1 MEKPM
6 IKNIT
11 KSLIRVA
18 LVVAVAFPL
27 FIAMSARAQEPAPTA
42 PPTGAA
48 AATEATAERV
58 IVTGS
63 NIPTAEE
70 VGPNPVDT
78 YRRDD
83 ITRLGVRTPTD
94 LVLRIPAA
102 TGTNTTE
109 NNTNGGDGSTRISLR
124 GIDPK
129 ETLVLQDGRRLTYS
143 VTSAG
148 VGTGSIDF
156 NRFPL
161 GLIDHIDIL
170 KDGASPIYGTEAVA
184 GVVNVFLI
192 HRFRGLEV
200 YGSYGNTNLGFANDR
215 GEETGYLLAGTGDDK
230 TNIVV
235 YAGMYNA
242 AAIYSRDV
250 QVAHDADFNKFDG
263 FDARSGNFGGRV
275 TSREFKGLATQPT
288 KSQLGGLRSPTPHF
302 SANQFTDTQY
312 TSRVPPAI
320 TSERAFFNFAD
331 LTPQVAATDREYLY
345 GSFDRD
351 ICDKYL
357 TVFADFEY
365 FRQFWDG
372 GLAPTPFVPDVWTDL
387 GGNSGAFV
395 SGPHPFGISSVGISV
410 PTQNAFNPFTTADY
424 TSNGGFSTSFPAF
437 SQQSAAPPGT
447 EFTTGVRYRSLEAGL
462 RTVKV
467 TTDNYLFTGGI
478 KGNLGEF
485 ANAWDQ
491 LKTWEWEFGIRYNES
506 QVVTRAGG
514 IVNNYALRNRLLDTD
529 PATAFNPFGLNQ
541 NSRQVKNEVF
551 VTAHEIADSVLLT
564 EDLTLRGDLFNLPG
578 GAVRFAIG
586 GVHLGNTISDLPD
599 SLTQAGQTIGSTN
612 FQPTRGSRDSWSA
625 FWEARVPVTGPT
637 WNFPGAYSLELGYAE
652 RYENYSDFG
661 STERPK
667 FDVRWQPID
676 QSLTLRAAYIEAF
689 HAPTLGELF
698 AGTAESDPIVRDP
711 FTTEPQVLQHLLG
724 NRNLKPEIAYEYTY
738 GGVLTP
744 GKWWSPLQG
753 LTLSADFI
761 HIDLRGFTT
770 TLDPQFLIDHAGPQD
785 ANGTQHLGV
794 STIFREAHN
803 GPITLLV
810 TPEQNLG
817 REILS
822 AWDFEVVEI
831 FDTSRLGHG
840 DWGTFT
846 ATWNETY
853 MADVD
858 IQTVPNGGRFA
869 AVGKFGGGFQGPVS
883 GGSFTHN
890 RWYTSL
896 FYDGPSGSWMQGIDA
911 GAVVH
916 FVGQYWDNAAFTFD
930 DLRPRPGFPTD
941 PFSGNCSKNDFTFL
955 GGTFDPTGVFV
966 PGRPIPPHHGP
977 ISKDPANP
985 FFPCQGTFDRKV
997 RDWVTLDMIVNY
1009 TFNLPPPAA
1018 QNEVA
1023 GYAKDGGKNVKMSGK
1038 EKNVMPVSTAEYN
1051 PCGWRSWLN
1060 NVTITV
1066 GVDNVTDEQ
1075 PPFVAAAFENG
1086 FDESTANPKGR
1097 LWYVAI
1103 KKRF

>member
-6 IKNIT
+6 TRNVQKT
-11 KSLIRVA
+11 LGIRVA
-18 LVVAVAFPL
+18 LAAAVAFPL
-27 FIAMSARAQEPAPTA
+27 IIAMSARAQEPAPP
-42 PPTGAA
+42 PPTGTNVAPAA
-48 AATEATAERV
+48 GAPAATEATAERV

-94 LVLRIPAA
+94 LILRIPAA
-102 TGTNTTE
+102 TGSNTTE
-109 NNTNGGDGSTRISLR
+109 NNNNGGDGSTRISLR

-143 VTSAG
+143 VSAAG
-148 VGTGSIDF
+148 VGSGTVDF

-215 GEETGYLLAGTGDDK
+215 GEETGYLLAGTGDEK

-235 YAGMYNA
+235 YAGIYNA
-242 AAIYSRDV
+242 AAIYSRD
-250 QVAHDADFNKFDG
+250 ANISHDADKNLFGGFDG
-263 FDARSGNFGGRV
+263 RSGNFPGRI
-275 TSREFKGLATQPT
+275 TNRQFLGTAQQPFK
-288 KSQLGGLRSPTPHF
+288 SVIGGLRTPTPHAA
-302 SANQFTDTQY
+302 ANQQQDTQY
-312 TSRVPPAI
+312 TNRGFTSTSAI

-331 LTPQVAATDREYLY
+331 LTPAIAATDREYLY

-357 TVFADFEY
+357 TVFADFNY
-365 FRQFWDG
+365 FREFWDG
-372 GLAPTPFVPDVWTDL
+372 GLAPTPFTPDVWTDL
-387 GGNSGAFV
+387 GGFAGGTVIGN
-395 SGPHPFGISSVGISV
+395 HPFGISSVGISV

-424 TSNGGFSTSFPAF
+424 TSNGGFSSTFPRF

-462 RTVKV
+462 RTLKV
-467 TTDNYLFTGGI
+467 RTDNYLFTGGL

-491 LKTWEWEFGIRYNES
+491 LKTWEWEAAVRYNEAYTT
-506 QVVTRAGG
+506 VRFGG

-529 PATAFNPFGLNQ
+529 PATAFNPFGISQ

-551 VTAHEIADSVLLT
+551 VTTHEITDTVLLT
-564 EDLTLRGDLFNLPG
+564 EDFTLRGDLFNLPG

-586 GVHLGNTISDLPD
+586 GVHLGNTFFDQPD
-599 SLTQAGQTIGSTN
+599 SLTAAGQTTGATN
-612 FQPTRGSRDSWSA
+612 FQQTRGSRDSWSI
-625 FWEARVPVTGPT
+625 FQEVRVPVTGPT

-652 RYENYSDFG
+652 REEWYSDFG
-661 STERPK
+661 DTQRPK
-667 FDVRWQPID
+667 LDVRWQPID

-689 HAPTLGELF
+689 HAPSLAALF
-698 AGTAESDPIVRDP
+698 SGASQSFPIISDP
-711 FTTEPQVLQHLLG
+711 FTSEIQVLQILQG
-724 NRNLKPEIAYEYTY
+724 NKNLQPEVAYEYTY
-738 GGVLTP
+738 GAVLTP

-770 TLDPQFLIDHAGPQD
+770 VLDPQFLIDHAGPQD
-785 ANGTQHLGV
+785 PVTGFQTLGA
-794 STIFREAHN
+794 STITRSGPN
-803 GPITLLV
+803 GEIVQLF
-810 TPEQNLG
+810 TPFQNLG

-822 AWDFEVVEI
+822 AWDFEAVEI

-858 IQTVPNGGRFA
+858 IQTVPNGTRFT
-869 AVGKFGGGFQGPVS
+869 AVGKFGGGFQGIN
-883 GGSFTHN
+883 GGCSYTHN
-890 RWYTSL
+890 RWYASL
-896 FYDGPSGSWMQGIDA
+896 FYYGPPGSFLQGIDA

-916 FVGQYWDNAAFTFD
+916 YVGQYWDNAKFTFQ
-930 DLRPRPGFPTD
+930 DLRPRPGSPTD
-941 PFSGNCSKNDFTFL
+941 PFSGDCSKFDSLVL

-977 ISKDPANP
+977 
-985 FFPCQGTFDRKV
+985 
-997 RDWVTLDMIVNY
+997 
-1009 TFNLPPPAA
+1009 
-1018 QNEVA
+1018 
-1023 GYAKDGGKNVKMSGK
+1023 
-1038 EKNVMPVSTAEYN
+1038 
-1051 PCGWRSWLN
+1051 
-1060 NVTITV
+1060 
-1066 GVDNVTDEQ
+1066 
-1075 PPFVAAAFENG
+1075 
-1086 FDESTANPKGR
+1086 
-1097 LWYVAI
+1097 
-1103 KKRF
+1103 

>member
-1 MEKPM
+1 MCMK
-6 IKNIT
+6 IT
-11 KSLIRVA
+11 TLSIRVA
-18 LVVAVAFPL
+18 LVAAAFPL
-27 FIAMSARAQEPAPTA
+27 IIAMSVRAQEPAPTA
-42 PPTGAA
+42 PPTGTNIAPA
-48 AATEATAERV
+48 GAPAATEAKAERD

-78 YRRDD
+78 SRRDD

-94 LVLRIPAA
+94 LVLRIPAS
-102 TGTNTTE
+102 TGSNTTE

-129 ETLVLQDGRRLTYS
+129 ETLVLQDGRRLAAAG
-143 VTSAG
+143 TS
-148 VGTGSIDF
+148 SIDF

-235 YAGMYNA
+235 YAGIYNA
-242 AAIYSRDV
+242 AAIYSRD
-250 QVAHDADFNKFDG
+250 ADISHDADKNLFGGFDG
-263 FDARSGNFGGRV
+263 RSGNYPGRV
-275 TSREFKGLATQPT
+275 TARGFLGGATQPS
-288 KSQLGGLRSPTPHF
+288 KSLVGGLRSPTPHA

-312 TSRVPPAI
+312 TARFSGALP
-320 TSERAFFNFAD
+320 SERSFFNFAD
-331 LTPQVAATDREYLY
+331 LTPAIAATDREYLY

-372 GLAPTPFVPDVWTDL
+372 GLAPTPFVPDIWTDL
-387 GGNSGAFV
+387 GGSNSQNGVFATYGA
-395 SGPHPFGISSVGISV
+395 HAFGISSSGFSV

-424 TSNGGFSTSFPAF
+424 TSNGGFSTSFPSF

-462 RTVKV
+462 RTLKI
-467 TTDNYLFTGGI
+467 TTNNYLFTGGL

-491 LKTWEWEFGIRYNES
+491 LKTWEWETAVRYNES
-506 QVVTRAGG
+506 YRTIRFGG
-514 IVNNYALRNRLLDTD
+514 ITNNYALRNRLLDTD
-529 PATAFNPFGLNQ
+529 PATAFNPFGISQ

-551 VTAHEIADSVLLT
+551 VTTHEIEDGVLLT
-564 EDLTLRGDLFNLPG
+564 EDFTLRGDLFNLPG
-578 GAVRFAIG
+578 GAVRFAV
-586 GVHLGNTISDLPD
+586 GVAHLGNTFSDEPD
-599 SLTQAGQTIGSTN
+599 SLTKAGQTTGSTN
-612 FQPTRGSRDSWSA
+612 FQPTRGSRDSWSI
-625 FWEARVPVTGPT
+625 FQEVRVPVTGPT

-652 RYENYSDFG
+652 RE
-661 STERPK
+661 E
-667 FDVRWQPID
+667 W
-676 QSLTLRAAYIEAF
+676 
-689 HAPTLGELF
+689 
-698 AGTAESDPIVRDP
+698 
-711 FTTEPQVLQHLLG
+711 
-724 NRNLKPEIAYEYTY
+724 
-738 GGVLTP
+738 
-744 GKWWSPLQG
+744 
-753 LTLSADFI
+753 
-761 HIDLRGFTT
+761 HIDIRGFTT
-770 TLDPQFLIDHAGPQD
+770 TIDPQFLIDHAGPQD
-785 ANGTQHLGV
+785 PVTGMQTLGD
-794 STIFREAHN
+794 STITRN
-803 GPITLLV
+803 GFNGEILLLF

-822 AWDFEVVEI
+822 AWDFEAVEI

-858 IQTVPNGGRFA
+858 IQAVPNGKRFT
-869 AVGKFGGGFQGPVS
+869 AVGKFGGGFQGING
-883 GGSFTHN
+883 GGSYTHN
-890 RWYTSL
+890 RCYASL
-896 FYDGPSGSWMQGIDA
+896 FYDGPSCSWMQVIDA

-916 FVGQYWDNAAFTFD
+916 YVGQYWDNAKFTFD
-930 DLRPRPGFPTD
+930 DLMTRPGFAPD
-941 PFSGNCSKNDFTFL
+941 LFGNCTGLSRFL
-955 GGTFDPTGVFV
+955 VDFV
-966 PGRPIPPHHGP
+966 PGTTTPAVFPNANGKGGNIPGYT
-977 ISKDPANP
+977 
-985 FFPCQGTFDRKV
+985 FVPCQGTFDRKV
-997 RDWVTLDMIVNY
+997 REFVTLDLIVNY

-1023 GYAKDGGKNVKMSGK
+1023 GYAKDGGKNGKMKEGK

-1060 NVTITV
+1060 NMTLTV
-1066 GVDNVTDEQ
+1066 GMDNVTDEE

-1086 FDESTANPKGR
+1086 YDQQTASVKGR
-1097 LWYVAI
+1097 LW
-1103 KKRF
+1103 

>member
-6 IKNIT
+6 TRNVQKT
-11 KSLIRVA
+11 LGIRVA
-18 LVVAVAFPL
+18 LVAAVAFPL
-27 FIAMSARAQEPAPTA
+27 IIALSARAQEPAPATTPTTGTNIA
-42 PPTGAA
+42 PTGG

-94 LVLRIPAA
+94 LVLRIPAS
-102 TGTNTTE
+102 TGSNTTE

-129 ETLVLQDGRRLTYS
+129 ETLVLQDGRRLAA
-143 VTSAG
+143 AG
-148 VGTGSIDF
+148 TASIDF

-170 KDGASPIYGTEAVA
+170 KDGASPIYGTDAVA

-192 HRFRGLEV
+192 HKFRGLEV
-200 YGSYGNTNLGFANDR
+200 YASYGNTNLGFANDR

-250 QVAHDADFNKFDG
+250 QIAHDADFNKYDG

-372 GLAPTPFVPDVWTDL
+372 GLAPTPFSPDVWTDL
-387 GGNSGAFV
+387 GGFSGGTAIG
-395 SGPHPFGISSVGISV
+395 SHLFGISSTGISV

-424 TSNGGFSTSFPAF
+424 TSNGGFSTSFPSF

-462 RTVKV
+462 RTVKI
-467 TTDNYLFTGGI
+467 TTNNYLFTGGL

-491 LKTWEWEFGIRYNES
+491 LKTWEWEFGVRYNES
-506 QVVTRAGG
+506 YRTARFGG
-514 IVNNYALRNRLLDTD
+514 IVNNNALRVRLLDTD
-529 PATAFNPFGLNQ
+529 PATAFNPFGISQ

-551 VTAHEIADSVLLT
+551 VTTHEIEDSVLLT

-586 GVHLGNTISDLPD
+586 GVHLGNTFFDQPD

-612 FQPTRGSRDSWSA
+612 FQQIG
-625 FWEARVPVTGPT
+625 
-637 WNFPGAYSLELGYAE
+637 
-652 RYENYSDFG
+652 
-661 STERPK
+661 
-667 FDVRWQPID
+667 
-676 QSLTLRAAYIEAF
+676 RA
-689 HAPTLGELF
+689 H
-698 AGTAESDPIVRDP
+698 V
-711 FTTEPQVLQHLLG
+711 
-724 NRNLKPEIAYEYTY
+724 
-738 GGVLTP
+738 
-744 GKWWSPLQG
+744 
-753 LTLSADFI
+753 
-761 HIDLRGFTT
+761 
-770 TLDPQFLIDHAGPQD
+770 
-785 ANGTQHLGV
+785 
-794 STIFREAHN
+794 
-803 GPITLLV
+803 
-810 TPEQNLG
+810 
-817 REILS
+817 
-822 AWDFEVVEI
+822 
-831 FDTSRLGHG
+831 
-840 DWGTFT
+840 
-846 ATWNETY
+846 
-853 MADVD
+853 
-858 IQTVPNGGRFA
+858 
-869 AVGKFGGGFQGPVS
+869 
-883 GGSFTHN
+883 
-890 RWYTSL
+890 
-896 FYDGPSGSWMQGIDA
+896 
-911 GAVVH
+911 
-916 FVGQYWDNAAFTFD
+916 
-930 DLRPRPGFPTD
+930 
-941 PFSGNCSKNDFTFL
+941 
-955 GGTFDPTGVFV
+955 
-966 PGRPIPPHHGP
+966 
-977 ISKDPANP
+977 
-985 FFPCQGTFDRKV
+985 
-997 RDWVTLDMIVNY
+997 
-1009 TFNLPPPAA
+1009 
-1018 QNEVA
+1018 
-1023 GYAKDGGKNVKMSGK
+1023 
-1038 EKNVMPVSTAEYN
+1038 
-1051 PCGWRSWLN
+1051 
-1060 NVTITV
+1060 
-1066 GVDNVTDEQ
+1066 
-1075 PPFVAAAFENG
+1075 
-1086 FDESTANPKGR
+1086 
-1097 LWYVAI
+1097 
-1103 KKRF
+1103 

>member
-6 IKNIT
+6 TRNVQKT
-11 KSLIRVA
+11 LGIRVA
-18 LVVAVAFPL
+18 LVAAAAFPL
-27 FIAMSARAQEPAPTA
+27 IIAMSARAQEPAPA
-42 PPTGAA
+42 PPTTGSNVAPAGGA

-58 IVTGS
+58 VVTGS

-94 LVLRIPAA
+94 LILRIPAS
-102 TGTNTTE
+102 TGSNTTE

-129 ETLVLQDGRRLTYS
+129 ETLVLEDGRRLAN
-143 VTSAG
+143 AG
-148 VGTGSIDF
+148 AASIDF
-156 NRFPL
+156 NQFPL

-170 KDGASPIYGTEAVA
+170 KDGASPVYGTEAVA

-192 HRFRGLEV
+192 HKFRGLEV
-200 YGSYGNTNLGFANDR
+200 YASYGNTNLGFAGDQ
-215 GEETGYLLAGTGDDK
+215 GEETAYLLAGTGDDK

-242 AAIYSRDV
+242 AEIRSSDV
-250 QVAHDADFNKFDG
+250 NISHDPDKSAFGSFDL
-263 FDARSGNFGGRV
+263 RSGNLAGKIAG
-275 TSREFKGLATQPT
+275 SRYFLGLAKEPFTLNLLT
-288 KSQLGGLRSPTPHF
+288 PTPHS
-302 SANQFTDTQY
+302 SANQFDNTQY
-312 TSRVPPAI
+312 TSAGAANGIP
-320 TSERAFFNFAD
+320 SERALFNFAD
-331 LTPQVAATDREYLY
+331 NTPDIAPTDREYLY

-357 TVFADFEY
+357 TVFADFKY

-372 GLAPTPFVPDVWTDL
+372 ALAPTPFTPDVFTDIH
-387 GGNSGAFV
+387 N
-395 SGPHPFGISSVGISV
+395 PFGISPGGLSFSV
-410 PTQNAFNPFTTADY
+410 PIQNAFNPFTVADY
-424 TSNGGFSTSFPAF
+424 SSPGGFTSTTPVF
-437 SQQSAAPPGT
+437 SQPSAAPPGT
-447 EFTTGVRYRSLEAGL
+447 LFTTGVRYRSLEAGL
-462 RTVKV
+462 RTLKV
-467 TTDNYLFTGGI
+467 TSNNYVFTGGL

-491 LKTWEWEFGIRYNES
+491 LKTWEWEFGLRYNES
-506 QVVTRAGG
+506 NRQASSGG
-514 IVNNYALRNRLLDTD
+514 IVNNNALRTLLLDTD
-529 PATAFNPFGLNQ
+529 PATAFNPFGKNV
-541 NSRQVKNEVF
+541 NSKTVINEVF
-551 VTAHEIADSVLLT
+551 VTTHDIEDSVLLT

-586 GVHLGNTISDLPD
+586 GQHEGDTFHDQPDPLTI
-599 SLTQAGQTIGSTN
+599 TGQTTGSTN
-612 FQPTRGSRDSWSA
+612 GQATRGSRDSWSV

-637 WNFPGAYSLELGYAE
+637 WNFPGAYSLEFGYAE

-661 STERPK
+661 TTERPK

-676 QSLTLRAAYIEAF
+676 QSLTLRAGYIEAF
-689 HAPTLGELF
+689 HAPTLFELF
-698 AGTAESDPIVRDP
+698 SGTTQSFPSIQDTCNCGSEVQSQQSIV
-711 FTTEPQVLQHLLG
+711 G
-724 NRNLKPEIAYEYTY
+724 NKNLKPEIAYEYTY

-761 HIDLRGFTT
+761 HIDIRGFTT
-770 TLDPQFLIDHAGPQD
+770 VLDPQTLIERAGPQD
-785 ANGTQHLGV
+785 ANGTQTLGV
-794 STIFREAHN
+794 SQVFRSGLN
-803 GPITLLV
+803 GPITLLL
-810 TPEQNLG
+810 TPFQNLG
-817 REILS
+817 AEELS

-831 FDTSRLGHG
+831 FDTTRLGHG

-858 IQTVPNGGRFA
+858 VTFLPGGKRRT
-869 AVGKFGGGFQGPVS
+869 AVGMFGGGFQGVNG

-890 RWYTSL
+890 RWYASL
-896 FYDGPSGSWMQGIDA
+896 YYDGPSGSWMQGIDA
-911 GAVVH
+911 GVVVH
-916 FVGQYWDNAAFTFD
+916 YVGQYWDNKFFTPND
-930 DLRPRPGFPTD
+930 PPAGF
-941 PFSGNCSKNDFTFL
+941 G
-955 GGTFDPTGVFV
+955 
-966 PGRPIPPHHGP
+966 
-977 ISKDPANP
+977 
-985 FFPCQGTFDRKV
+985 RKV
-997 RDWVTLDMIVNY
+997 REWTTIDLVVNY

-1018 QNEVA
+1018 QSEVA
-1023 GYAKDGGKNVKMSGK
+1023 GYAKDGGKNVKMKDGK
-1038 EKNVMPVSTAEYN
+1038 DKNVMPVSTAEYN
-1051 PCGWRSWLN
+1051 PCGWRAWLN
-1060 NVTITV
+1060 NTTLTV
-1066 GVDNVTDEQ
+1066 GVDNVMDLE

-1097 LWYVAI
+1097 EWYVAI